1 MRMTDEEIHS
11 CLNDFFAKF
20 DQNKKLQDMALANG
34 LDINISIRLTDEQK
48 EALAV
53 AQVALLLAKREDDSR
68 YAILSKAGL
77 EHRTLKAEIINDYKD
92 QAIQLINKGSVR
104 MENNE
109 QIV

>member
-1 MRMTDEEIHS
+1 M
-11 CLNDFFAKF
+11 
-20 DQNKKLQDMALANG
+20 
-34 LDINISIRLTDEQK
+34 
-48 EALAV
+48 
-53 AQVALLLAKREDDSR
+53 LLAKREDDSR